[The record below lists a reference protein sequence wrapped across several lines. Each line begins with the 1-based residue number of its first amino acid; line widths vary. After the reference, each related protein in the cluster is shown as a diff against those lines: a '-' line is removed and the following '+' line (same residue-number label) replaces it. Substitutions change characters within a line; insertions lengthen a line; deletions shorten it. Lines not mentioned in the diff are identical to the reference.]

1 MNKVAV
7 EEELKQIN
15 HILKLVAAA
24 HEECKQ
30 YLKEEQINNSNA

>member
-7 EEELKQIN
+7 EEELMQIN
-15 HILKLVAAA
+15 HILKLVVAA